1 MKHFLLAIMIYLT
14 ISCKKTENCVKDF
27 VIKRTYDA
35 PAPDNITF
43 KAKLSKEYQDKISD
57 SFCHI
62 NFYINDAKILVTH
75 DVILYNEKDTCR
87 FSIRTT
93 KFMKQN
99 FKEEDF
105 YKLIDTSKSLK
116 VELVYDDT
124 GEIFTFTKCR

>member
-1 MKHFLLAIMIYLT
+1 MKPFLLAILICLIM
-14 ISCKKTENCVKDF
+14 SCKKTGNCVKDF

-43 KAKLSKEYQDKISD
+43 KAQLSKEYQNKISD

-62 NFYINDAKILVTH
+62 NFYIDDEKLFTTH
-75 DVILYNEKDTCR
+75 DVILYNEKDICR

-93 KFMKQN
+93 NFIKQN
-99 FKEEDF
+99 LKEVDF
-105 YKLIDTSKSLK
+105 YKLINSTKSLK